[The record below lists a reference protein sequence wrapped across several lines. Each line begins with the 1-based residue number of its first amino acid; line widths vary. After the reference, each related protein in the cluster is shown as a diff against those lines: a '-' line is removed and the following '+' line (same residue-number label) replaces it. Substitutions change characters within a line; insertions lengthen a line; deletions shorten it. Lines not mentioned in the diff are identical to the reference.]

1 MRSQKEQEAL
11 YPAIPLVTG
20 VLDESRATVN
30 TDKVFS
36 PFTNGVKSILLFAIG
51 PVTKKTVTRQDV
63 LSEENSTRNPAA
75 ESLTCQ
81 P

>member
-1 MRSQKEQEAL
+1 VRSQKEQEAL

-36 PFTNGVKSILLFAIG
+36 PFTNGVK
-51 PVTKKTVTRQDV
+51 
-63 LSEENSTRNPAA
+63 
-75 ESLTCQ
+75 
-81 P
+81 